1 MSKARLV
8 ITAVIVEGRSQAE
21 VARTYEVSPGWVSK
35 LVARYR
41 SEGDAAFEPRSRR
54 PKTSPKAV
62 KPSVVDAIVELRTKL
77 SGAGLDAGPDT
88 IRWHLEHHHGVRVS
102 SATISRYLAKA
113 GLVTPQPQKKPRSSY
128 IRFEADQP
136 NECWQSDFTHYRLVT
151 ASGAPG
157 AHVEIL
163 SWLDDHSRKALSVTA
178 HRRITGRTV
187 LGCFREAVAIH
198 GVPAS
203 TLTDNG
209 MVFTTRLAGGKGG
222 RNASRIRA
230 SPPGRA
236 PEELPAEPSDHLRQG
251 RTIPAD
257 HEEVV
262 AGSTPPT
269 LVHRRN
275 SRPSSTSSST
285 TTTNAGPT
293 AHSPSRRHRQ
303 PPTWPVR
310 RPAQGPAHPIPMIA
324 YVGTESTRPGRS
336 PCAYTASSTTS
347 ASGESTPE
355 PTSSCSSTSS
365 TYGSSRPPPASY
377 SGTSRW
383 TRPGT
388 ISPRAPR
395 RGLLG
400 PGNRDSRGFG
410 SFLCPARS
418 QRAHGR
424 I

>member
-8 ITAVIVEGRSQAE
+8 ITAVVLEGRSQAE

-41 SEGDAAFEPRSRR
+41 SDGEAAFEPRSRR
-54 PKTSPKAV
+54 PTTSPNAIR
-62 KPSVVDAIVELRTKL
+62 PSVVDQIVELRTKL

-88 IRWHLEHHHGVRVS
+88 IRWHLAHHHRVRVS

-157 AHVEIL
+157 THVEIL

-209 MVFTTRLAGGKGG
+209 MVFTTRLAGG
-222 RNASRIRA
+222 RA
-230 SPPGRA
+230 GATRSNQSFTVWACTR
-236 PEELPAEPSDHLRQG
+236 
-251 RTIPAD
+251 RTP
-257 HEEVV
+257 
-262 AGSTPPT
+262 
-269 LVHRRN
+269 
-275 SRPSSTSSST
+275 
-285 TTTNAGPT
+285 GPT
-293 AHSPSRRHRQ
+293 IR
-303 PPTWPVR
+303 PP
-310 RPAQGPAHPIPMIA
+310 AA
-324 YVGTESTRPGRS
+324 RS
-336 PCAYTASSTTS
+336 ND
-347 ASGESTPE
+347 
-355 PTSSCSSTSS
+355 
-365 TYGSSRPPPASY
+365 SSRP
-377 SGTSRW
+377 
-383 TRPGT
+383 
-388 ISPRAPR
+388 
-395 RGLLG
+395 
-400 PGNRDSRGFG
+400 
-410 SFLCPARS
+410 
-418 QRAHGR
+418 
-424 I
+424 

>member
-54 PKTSPKAV
+54 PKTSPNAV
-62 KPSVVDAIVELRTKL
+62 AATVVGQIVELRTKL
-77 SGAGLDAGPDT
+77 VAAGLDAGPDT

-157 AHVEIL
+157 AYVEIH

-209 MVFTTRLAGGKGG
+209 MVFTTRLAG
-222 RNASRIRA
+222 RQRRAQRFRIRA
-230 SPPGRA
+230 SPSGRA

-257 HEEVV
+257 HEEM
-262 AGSTPPT
+262 A
-269 LVHRRN
+269 
-275 SRPSSTSSST
+275 
-285 TTTNAGPT
+285 AGPT
-293 AHSPSRRHRQ
+293 PSAL
-303 PPTWPVR
+303 VR
-310 RPAQGPAHPIPMIA
+310 RRAPGPDRRVRRQLQRTSAPPLTRRVLDTDGRLPGPSQESVQGPTHPILTIGC
-324 YVGTESTRPGRS
+324 VETESTRPGRS
-336 PCAYTASSTTS
+336 PCACTASSTTS
-347 ASGESTPE
+347 ASGGSTPE
-355 PTSSCSSTSS
+355 PTSSCSSMSS
-365 TYGSSRPPPASY
+365 TYGSSRPLPASCY
-377 SGTSRW
+377 GTS
-383 TRPGT
+383 
-388 ISPRAPR
+388 
-395 RGLLG
+395 
-400 PGNRDSRGFG
+400 
-410 SFLCPARS
+410 C
-418 QRAHGR
+418 
-424 I
+424 